1 MTSSHPAQ
9 LPGSRRC
16 SPGPPAVLGSGQ
28 LGNSAPGRAPG
39 WPPARLHRLGPR
51 GEPML
56 AQAASP
62 KVLDAAVGGV
72 EPEPLGDLG
81 RCAALGM
88 GDGVRHGG
96 LLSRRRRESLKA
108 TSLLAR
114 MSAAGAGKQCRSA
127 RDLRVMRHRVAAR
140 TASGPWEPDLQFW
153 ATPPGSRTPN
163 HRPEVQLDLTASLL
177 ECSCRRLY
185 QASSGAGGLRLPIR
199 CSICPSVG
207 RTPLSY
213 DSRLAKLGILG
224 GATVWA
230 GTGTSARWR
239 WPQAPA

>member
-16 SPGPPAVLGSGQ
+16 SSGPPAVLGSGQ

-96 LLSRRRRESLKA
+96 LLSCRRRESLKA
-108 TSLLAR
+108 TPLLAR
-114 MSAAGAGKQCRSA
+114 MSAAGAGKQCRGA

-140 TASGPWEPDLQFW
+140 TASGPWSP
-153 ATPPGSRTPN
+153 T
-163 HRPEVQLDLTASLL
+163 
-177 ECSCRRLY
+177 C
-185 QASSGAGGLRLPIR
+185 SSGPRRQDVEPRTIALKSSSTSQRRCWSAAVVGCPRRPAELELASAHR
-199 CSICPSVG
+199 CSVCPSIG

-213 DSRLAKLGILG
+213 DPHLAKPGILG

-239 WPQAPA
+239 WPRAPA